1 MKKAVRQAG
10 GICSWRLDSE
20 GETPS
25 TSKTLCRVVELIW
38 AALSVEEWRLKKILS
53 PPERDLL
60 EQTEG
65 PVSIVDVFLSLTQ
78 WR

>member
-1 MKKAVRQAG
+1 M
-10 GICSWRLDSE
+10 
-20 GETPS
+20 
-25 TSKTLCRVVELIW
+25 ELIW
-38 AALSVEEWRLKKILS
+38 AALSAGERGLKKILS

-65 PVSIVDVFLSLTQ
+65 PVSIVVVFLSLTQ